1 MATSVHVVPSGD
13 EWAVEEGGRQL
24 STHTTQREAEQA
36 AREEAIRAH
45 AELVIHGRNGQV
57 ERKDSFG
64 NDPRDIKG

>member
-24 STHTTQREAEQA
+24 STHRTQREAEQA
-36 AREEAIRAH
+36 AREEAVRAH

-64 NDPRDIKG
+64 NDPRNIKG